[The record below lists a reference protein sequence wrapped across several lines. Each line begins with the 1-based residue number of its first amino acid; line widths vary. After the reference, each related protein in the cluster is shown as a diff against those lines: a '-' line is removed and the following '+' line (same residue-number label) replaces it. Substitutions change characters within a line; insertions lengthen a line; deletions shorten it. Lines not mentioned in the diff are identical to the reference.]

1 RRHTSFSRDWSSDV
15 CSSDLLIPL
24 HVAAARLG
32 VDLIELGEMTA
43 RGDVE
48 LRFVGG
54 DHYSITEESVT
65 AYLERSRIPVG
76 EGPPIGDYAEAD
88 FQRSKH
94 DTDDTPNDE
103 GDDQQ

>member
-1 RRHTSFSRDWSSDV
+1 VTA
-15 CSSDLLIPL
+15 LIPL

-32 VDLIELGEMTA
+32 VDLLTLGEMTA
-43 RGDVE
+43 RGEVE

-54 DHYSITEESVT
+54 DHYAITEESVD
-65 AYLERSRIPVG
+65 ACLAKRERSIPVG

-103 GDDQQ
+103 GDEH

>member
-1 RRHTSFSRDWSSDV
+1 VTS
-15 CSSDLLIPL
+15 LIPP

-32 VDLIELGEMTA
+32 VDLL
-43 RGDVE
+43 
-48 LRFVGG
+48 VGG